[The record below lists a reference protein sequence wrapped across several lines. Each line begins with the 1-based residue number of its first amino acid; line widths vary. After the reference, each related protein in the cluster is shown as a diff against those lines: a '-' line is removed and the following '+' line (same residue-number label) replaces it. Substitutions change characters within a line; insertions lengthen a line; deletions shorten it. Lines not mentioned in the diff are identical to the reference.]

1 MKNVNEF
8 EKSLIIQGLEMVME
22 AMISEVEAI
31 EAAGKNPL
39 MTKGFVEMTIND
51 LVRKI
56 ETSK

>member
-8 EKSLIIQGLEMVME
+8 EKSLIIQGLELLMDE
-22 AMISEVEAI
+22 MIAEIEAI
-31 EAAGKNPL
+31 EVTGRNPL

-56 ETSK
+56 ETPK

>member
-22 AMISEVEAI
+22 QMIAEVEAI

-39 MTKGFVEMTIND
+39 MTKGFVEMTI
-51 LVRKI
+51 R
-56 ETSK
+56 